1 MTAAAL
7 AALLN
12 EIVTLEPA
20 AFALITKL
28 VSGLQGKSD
37 AEVLAADNTTLTA
50 LITAAQA
57 GK

>member
-7 AALLN
+7 IALLN
-12 EIVTLEPA
+12 EIATLEPA
-20 AFALITKL
+20 AFSLITKL

-37 AEVLAADNTTLTA
+37 AEVLAADQTTLTA
-50 LITAAQA
+50 LIVAAQA

>member
-1 MTAAAL
+1 MTGAAL

-20 AFALITKL
+20 AFSLLTKL
-28 VSGLQGKSD
+28 VKGLQGKTD
-37 AEVLAADNTTLTA
+37 AEVLAADQTTLTA
-50 LITAAQA
+50 LIVAAQA

>member
-1 MTAAAL
+1 MTAAAI

-28 VSGLQGKSD
+28 VGGLKGKSD
-37 AEVLAADNTTLTA
+37 AEVLAADESTLTA
-50 LITAAQA
+50 LIAAAQA